1 VALPRAQALRQNL
14 PHPGLSAFTDPRR
27 ICSTMNETATRA
39 LHTPEPIEVP
49 FEDFRLGLPAG
60 RYRIIMNPQRAR
72 QYVKHRL
79 LLTALILPVI
89 GTGIG
94 MAWYGYPWIGLAL
107 VLGGVAAHRLVAHQ
121 APKILLHMAL
131 RDARIYR
138 EAIDFEIMEVR
149 LAQ

>member
-1 VALPRAQALRQNL
+1 M
-14 PHPGLSAFTDPRR
+14 S
-27 ICSTMNETATRA
+27 ETAARA
-39 LHTPEPIEVP
+39 LDAPEPIFVP
-49 FEDFRLGLPAG
+49 YDEFRVGLPAG
-60 RYRIIMNPQRAR
+60 RYRIIMNPERAR

-79 LLTALILPVI
+79 LLTALILPLI

-94 MAWYGYPWIGLAL
+94 MAYFGYPWIGLGL

-131 RDARIYR
+131 RDAQIYR